1 MWQSLWESC
10 VGGLEA
16 ANRPNGGRYWIV
28 FPSVNPE
35 ARCWGT
41 MTTALPSDR
50 DRVQLLGMALQAPN
64 PERIAAYHLVDE
76 GSQPIDADACGP
88 IVVGHDVQ
96 SSCWVDDH
104 APTTGCCFLEVES
117 PSFVSP
123 RSPIIRPRTVE
134 QLAHAILTCAARP
147 QAIAGIDS
155 RFADRHGCRIVYL
168 LPRVAKTMATTI
180 WLTQADLEGARSM
193 IRSAM

>member
-1 MWQSLWESC
+1 M
-10 VGGLEA
+10 
-16 ANRPNGGRYWIV
+16 
-28 FPSVNPE
+28 
-35 ARCWGT
+35 
-41 MTTALPSDR
+41 PSDR
-50 DRVQLLGMALQAPN
+50 DRVQLLGMALQAPT

-96 SSCWVDDH
+96 SSCWIDVN

-123 RSPIIRPRTVE
+123 RRPIIRPRTVE

-147 QAIAGIDS
+147 KVGAGIDS
-155 RFADRHGCRIVYL
+155 QFANRHGCRIVYL

-180 WLTQADLEGARSM
+180 WLTQADLDGVWAL

>member
-1 MWQSLWESC
+1 
-10 VGGLEA
+10 
-16 ANRPNGGRYWIV
+16 
-28 FPSVNPE
+28 
-35 ARCWGT
+35 
-41 MTTALPSDR
+41 MTPVLSSDA
-50 DRVQLLGMALQAPN
+50 DRIQLLGMTLRAPT
-64 PERIAAYHLVDE
+64 PELIGVHRLLHD

-96 SSCWVDDH
+96 SSCWIDDH

-123 RSPIIRPRTVE
+123 RRPIIRPRTVE
-134 QLAHAILTCAARP
+134 QLADAILTCAARP
-147 QAIAGIDS
+147 EAVVGIDS

-180 WLTQADLEGARSM
+180 WLTQADLDGVRAL

>member
-1 MWQSLWESC
+1 
-10 VGGLEA
+10 
-16 ANRPNGGRYWIV
+16 
-28 FPSVNPE
+28 
-35 ARCWGT
+35 

-50 DRVQLLGMALQAPN
+50 DRVQFLGMTLQAPT
-64 PERIAAYHLVDE
+64 PERIAAYHLVDD

-88 IVVGHDVQ
+88 IVVGHDVR
-96 SSCWVDDH
+96 SSCWSDDH
-104 APTTGCCFLEVES
+104 APTAGCCFLEVET

-123 RSPIIRPRTVE
+123 RSPIIRPRTVK

-147 QAIAGIDS
+147 KAGVGIDS

-180 WLTQADLEGARSM
+180 WLTQADLDG
-193 IRSAM
+193 IRALIHSAT